1 MSNAC
6 ILKLSA
12 VSVGFMMITWSIRR
26 QDKIL
31 MSFLLSFN
39 TLLTIIV
46 YFFKIKNVLAILQRI
61 QDIFHRYYI
70 LKFESKYLKYFS
82 VFMFHN
88 LLHYRH
94 AGM

>member
-39 TLLTIIV
+39 TLLTLIL
-46 YFFKIKNVLAILQRI
+46 YFLQLKMFLPFYREFRI
-61 QDIFHRYYI
+61 FFTDTT
-70 LKFESKYLKYFS
+70 S
-82 VFMFHN
+82 
-88 LLHYRH
+88 
-94 AGM
+94 